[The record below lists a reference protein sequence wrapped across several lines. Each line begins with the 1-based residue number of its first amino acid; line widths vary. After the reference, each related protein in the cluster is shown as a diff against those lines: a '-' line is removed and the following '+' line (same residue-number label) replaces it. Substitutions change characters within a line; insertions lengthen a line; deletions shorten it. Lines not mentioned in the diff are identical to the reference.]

1 MSPSVGFANQ
11 EKSCASQVYSDFP
24 NTLSGCSSSL
34 FWRSRSHF
42 LRALRRAPSLRAR
55 RIAAIRQARRPSP
68 MLRPSSPNPI
78 LPPCSLN
85 QTLQPRRQTTTSAQA
100 GPQIVC
106 RGLRWR
112 IIGSQ
117 CRGPVAIRRQAGHQ
131 AGRVGEGQACSL
143 QAPAARRVRRSDA
156 IDGCPRTASAGSTR
170 RRPTGAGSKAKAIG
184 AGAALAGH
192 LARGPS
198 TFFHACMPPWI
209 WRAALSPAACAACT
223 AMADRSPKEQ

>member
-1 MSPSVGFANQ
+1 MSPSVGFAQNQ
-11 EKSCASQVYSDFP
+11 GKSCASQVYSDFP

-42 LRALRRAPSLRAR
+42 LRALRRVPSLRAR

-112 IIGSQ
+112 IIDVSVTAQSPFVGKRVIRPVVSERVRPAP
-117 CRGPVAIRRQAGHQ
+117 CRPPQLVGPDEAMPLMGAHGQRAQDQLGAAPPALVPRPRLL
-131 AGRVGEGQACSL
+131 GRV
-143 QAPAARRVRRSDA
+143 
-156 IDGCPRTASAGSTR
+156 
-170 RRPTGAGSKAKAIG
+170 RP
-184 AGAALAGH
+184 
-192 LARGPS
+192 
-198 TFFHACMPPWI
+198 
-209 WRAALSPAACAACT
+209 
-223 AMADRSPKEQ
+223 